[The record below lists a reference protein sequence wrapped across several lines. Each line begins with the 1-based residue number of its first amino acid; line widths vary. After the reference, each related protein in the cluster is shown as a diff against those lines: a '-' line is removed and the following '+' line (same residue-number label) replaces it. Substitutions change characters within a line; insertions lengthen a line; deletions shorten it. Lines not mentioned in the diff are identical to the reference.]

1 MNGSLFPVLL
11 FFHHLLLLLLHSFK
25 AGSEAGLFHFLRVFP
40 VRFQLCQK
48 RFLIRHFAHDDGS
61 YHTDKRRNEVVVVQ
75 SRRIVVQYKQ
85 EHNGHQVRHP
95 FHGCHLRIVTHILL
109 LHHDNLI
116 DDGCCT
122 EEQTEQTQVV
132 TQQWD
137 AGAPADQIIIRRKVT
152 CPQET
157 LLTELDS
164 IRNKEEQCQEM
175 TELKVEELILDLLQT
190 NIRFFP
196 TLFDFYRD
204 WNVDLKEFMEDHFT
218 ENLSL
223 SEFAS
228 YSGRSLATFK
238 RDFLKIT
245 ELSPAKWLMTRRLG
259 LAENLLKENK
269 LSIKQISYSVGFK
282 TPAHFSTAFKKR
294 HEMTPS
300 EYRASNTGCN

>member
-1 MNGSLFPVLL
+1 MNRTLCLQGLLSSIILFV
-11 FFHHLLLLLLHSFK
+11 
-25 AGSEAGLFHFLRVFP
+25 
-40 VRFQLCQK
+40 
-48 RFLIRHFAHDDGS
+48 
-61 YHTDKRRNEVVVVQ
+61 
-75 SRRIVVQYKQ
+75 
-85 EHNGHQVRHP
+85 
-95 FHGCHLRIVTHILL
+95 
-109 LHHDNLI
+109 
-116 DDGCCT
+116 
-122 EEQTEQTQVV
+122 EEGQ
-132 TQQWD
+132 D
-137 AGAPADQIIIRRKVT
+137 PG
-152 CPQET
+152 
-157 LLTELDS
+157 
-164 IRNKEEQCQEM
+164 QEM

-245 ELSPAKWLMTRRLG
+245 ELSPAKWLMTRRLD

-294 HEMTPS
+294 LEMTLS

>member
-1 MNGSLFPVLL
+1 ISACWRSVCLFRKNQLYRIASMFAL
-11 FFHHLLLLLLHSFK
+11 GLCQSFK
-25 AGSEAGLFHFLRVFP
+25 F
-40 VRFQLCQK
+40 
-48 RFLIRHFAHDDGS
+48 I
-61 YHTDKRRNEVVVVQ
+61 
-75 SRRIVVQYKQ
+75 
-85 EHNGHQVRHP
+85 
-95 FHGCHLRIVTHILL
+95 
-109 LHHDNLI
+109 
-116 DDGCCT
+116 
-122 EEQTEQTQVV
+122 
-132 TQQWD
+132 
-137 AGAPADQIIIRRKVT
+137 
-152 CPQET
+152 
-157 LLTELDS
+157 LDS
-164 IRNKEEQCQEM
+164 S
-175 TELKVEELILDLLQT
+175 DLLQT

-204 WNVDLKEFMEDHFT
+204 WNVELKEFMEDHFT

-245 ELSPAKWLMTRRLG
+245 ELSPAKWLMTRRLD

>member
-1 MNGSLFPVLL
+1 MKNNEFPQDFTGLSNCFMRLNRTLCLQGLWSSIILFV
-11 FFHHLLLLLLHSFK
+11 
-25 AGSEAGLFHFLRVFP
+25 
-40 VRFQLCQK
+40 
-48 RFLIRHFAHDDGS
+48 
-61 YHTDKRRNEVVVVQ
+61 
-75 SRRIVVQYKQ
+75 
-85 EHNGHQVRHP
+85 
-95 FHGCHLRIVTHILL
+95 
-109 LHHDNLI
+109 
-116 DDGCCT
+116 
-122 EEQTEQTQVV
+122 EEGQ
-132 TQQWD
+132 D
-137 AGAPADQIIIRRKVT
+137 PG
-152 CPQET
+152 
-157 LLTELDS
+157 
-164 IRNKEEQCQEM
+164 QEM

-245 ELSPAKWLMTRRLG
+245 ELSPAKWLMTRRLD

>member
-1 MNGSLFPVLL
+1 MSNYITSNFSNLIFSCSVPSQWHMEHRVTDHCVVFVRQGKLL
-11 FFHHLLLLLLHSFK
+11 ISDK
-25 AGSEAGLFHFLRVFP
+25 GRTEEIPAGSCVFLKKDCSVRLVKASFAGKNYEGLNIRLPQNILEDYFQRHLKNNEFSQDFTGLSNCFMRLNRTLCLQGLLSSIILFVEEGQDP
-40 VRFQLCQK
+40 GQK
-48 RFLIRHFAHDDGS
+48 MA
-61 YHTDKRRNEVVVVQ
+61 
-75 SRRIVVQYKQ
+75 
-85 EHNGHQVRHP
+85 
-95 FHGCHLRIVTHILL
+95 
-109 LHHDNLI
+109 
-116 DDGCCT
+116 
-122 EEQTEQTQVV
+122 
-132 TQQWD
+132 
-137 AGAPADQIIIRRKVT
+137 
-152 CPQET
+152 
-157 LLTELDS
+157 
-164 IRNKEEQCQEM
+164 
-175 TELKVEELILDLLQT
+175 ELKVEELILDLLQT

-245 ELSPAKWLMTRRLG
+245 ELSPAKWLMTRRLD

>member
-1 MNGSLFPVLL
+1 MFFLKKDCSVRLVKASFAGKNYEGLNIRLPQNILEDYFQGHLKNNEFPQDFTGLSNCFMRLNRTLCLQGLLSPIILFV
-11 FFHHLLLLLLHSFK
+11 
-25 AGSEAGLFHFLRVFP
+25 
-40 VRFQLCQK
+40 
-48 RFLIRHFAHDDGS
+48 
-61 YHTDKRRNEVVVVQ
+61 
-75 SRRIVVQYKQ
+75 
-85 EHNGHQVRHP
+85 
-95 FHGCHLRIVTHILL
+95 
-109 LHHDNLI
+109 
-116 DDGCCT
+116 
-122 EEQTEQTQVV
+122 EEGQ
-132 TQQWD
+132 D
-137 AGAPADQIIIRRKVT
+137 PG
-152 CPQET
+152 
-157 LLTELDS
+157 
-164 IRNKEEQCQEM
+164 QEM

-204 WNVDLKEFMEDHFT
+204 WNVELKEFMEDHFT

-245 ELSPAKWLMTRRLG
+245 ELSPAKWLMTRRLD

-300 EYRASNTGCN
+300 EYRASNTGCNYAIKLSKAEGNLISQFTDEIDC